1 VNLLSRLFSTQPA
14 TVMAAVLPPV
24 GLAQQLMERADDLG
38 SRRPHEAQELRDA
51 ARAFLRVV
59 R

>member
-1 VNLLSRLFSTQPA
+1 MLSRLFSAHPA
-14 TVMAAVLPPV
+14 TVVADAQPPM

-38 SRRPHEAQELRDA
+38 GRRPQEAQELRDA

>member
-1 VNLLSRLFSTQPA
+1 MFSRLFSAQPA
-14 TVMAAVLPPV
+14 TVVADVQPPV

-38 SRRPHEAQELRDA
+38 TRRPHEAQELRDA

>member
-1 VNLLSRLFSTQPA
+1 MLSRLFSAPTT
-14 TVMAAVLPPV
+14 TVAAELPHTV
-24 GLAQQLMERADDLG
+24 GIAQQLMERADDLG
-38 SRRPHEAQELRDA
+38 SRRPREAQELRDA

>member
-1 VNLLSRLFSTQPA
+1 MLSRLFSAQPA
-14 TVMAAVLPPV
+14 TVVADALPPV

-38 SRRPHEAQELRDA
+38 TRRPHEAQELRDA

>member
-1 VNLLSRLFSTQPA
+1 
-14 TVMAAVLPPV
+14 MAAVLPPV

-38 SRRPHEAQELRDA
+38 SRRPYEAQELRDA